1 MNINKNI
8 DVVGIGNAIVDV
20 ILSVQESF
28 IKLHGLEKGS
38 MFLADHKKTEE
49 ILKSINPIMQ
59 TAGGSGGRILA
70 PSACNI

>member
-28 IKLHGLEKGS
+28 IKLHGLKKGS
-38 MFLADHKKTEE
+38 MFLADHIKTEE
-49 ILKSINPIMQ
+49 ILKIY
-59 TAGGSGGRILA
+59 
-70 PSACNI
+70 